1 MRHMQIAFFVTEQS
15 IITVR
20 HGHSKGVEKVWN
32 LTTDS
37 PLYENG
43 LNTALKVM
51 RTSSNLYLEQIL
63 LFEAKVTDLEDAL
76 QKNGND
82 KMMAELV
89 TFRSRLVKL
98 RRIFNYHKSI
108 SQGLS
113 SDQASR
119 SPYVTK
125 DNAHEI
131 IDLQDIFERL
141 FSLSQMHYDICGD
154 LLDGYLSISSHQ
166 LNVTMRVLTV
176 ITAVFVPL
184 SFLAGLYGMNFD
196 SIPELHWEYGYF
208 ILLGVMFTLAV
219 GLIYIFKRKN
229 WM

>member
-1 MRHMQIAFFVTEQS
+1 MFFNNYNIKSTKNQIK
-15 IITVR
+15 TVAQR
-20 HGHSKGVEKVWN
+20 LKE
-32 LTTDS
+32 
-37 PLYENG
+37 LYE
-43 LNTALKVM
+43 LQIIDSQLDEIATLKGELPM
-51 RTSSNLYLEQIL
+51 E
-63 LFEAKVTDLEDAL
+63 VTDLEDAL
-76 QKNGND
+76 QINGND